1 MKWMIILILLVL
13 VEMTMGQTKDSWKG
27 RGNTDRKIDGLEIER
42 REAMG
47 FGVVHINGEKMEPVH
62 FSKLYTLWETD
73 KEKVERRRAE
83 LVAKVFP
90 TGVLDRLRKIEGQ
103 EGNPLATIFDECGS
117 QTEWAYQKLQYYH
130 WRGSVQCVER

>member
-62 FSKLYTLWETD
+62 FPSYILC
-73 KEKVERRRAE
+73 
-83 LVAKVFP
+83 
-90 TGVLDRLRKIEGQ
+90 GRLIKKKWNGEGQ
-103 EGNPLATIFDECGS
+103 NSSRKCFLPGCSIA
-117 QTEWAYQKLQYYH
+117 
-130 WRGSVQCVER
+130 